1 MKFKLINLV
10 PIIVAVCIFIIV
22 TSFNVTVHA
31 SDYLLIGDVTC
42 NGEVDAN
49 DLTALSR
56 YVSKIDEIP
65 NCKVET
71 LADTNQDG
79 KVTADDL
86 TLLSRYV
93 AGIIDM
99 MNP

>member
-1 MKFKLINLV
+1 MKSIKLIAILV
-10 PIIVAVCIFIIV
+10 TVMMLMSTV
-22 TSFNVTVHA
+22 VTVHA

-42 NGEVDAN
+42 NGEVNAD

-56 YVSKIDEIP
+56 YISKIDEIP

-79 KVTADDL
+79 KITADDL

-93 AGIIDM
+93 AGIIDV

>member
-1 MKFKLINLV
+1 MKPIKMFTILA
-10 PIIVAVCIFIIV
+10 IIVMLMSTVV
-22 TSFNVTVHA
+22 TAHA

-42 NGEVDAN
+42 NGEVDAD

-56 YVSKIDEIP
+56 YISKIDEIP

-79 KVTADDL
+79 KITADDL

-93 AGIIDM
+93 AGIIDV

>member
-1 MKFKLINLV
+1 MKSIKLFTILA
-10 PIIVAVCIFIIV
+10 IIVMLMSVV
-22 TSFNVTVHA
+22 VTVHA

-56 YVSKIDEIP
+56 YISKIDKIP

-79 KVTADDL
+79 KITADDL

-93 AGIIDM
+93 AGIIDV

>member
-1 MKFKLINLV
+1 MKPIKLFTILV
-10 PIIVAVCIFIIV
+10 IIVMLM
-22 TSFNVTVHA
+22 SFVVTVHA

-42 NGEVDAN
+42 NGEVDAD

-56 YVSKIDEIP
+56 YISKIDEIP

-79 KVTADDL
+79 KITADDL
-86 TLLSRYV
+86 TLLSRYI
-93 AGIIDM
+93 AGIIDV